1 MKINQLHSFLQ
12 KIFTKYPFSIVF
24 GTILLGF
31 FLFGGDSWLEKSLL
45 LKKNRIYFIL
55 HIRAN

>member
-1 MKINQLHSFLQ
+1 MKISQLHSFLQ

-45 LKKNRIYFIL
+45 LKK
-55 HIRAN
+55 